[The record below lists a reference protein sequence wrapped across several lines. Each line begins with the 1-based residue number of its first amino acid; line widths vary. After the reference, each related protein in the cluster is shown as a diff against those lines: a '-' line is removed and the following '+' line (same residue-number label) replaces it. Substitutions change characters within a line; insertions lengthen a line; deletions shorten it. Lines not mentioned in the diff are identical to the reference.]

1 MKPDTI
7 SSPRRRQLIVGGLS
21 AMPMSALV
29 SQASGAAVVTAV
41 SHHGQ
46 LVVSG
51 RILGADGKPVFGALV
66 EVLRAGSDATATTD
80 ADGRFMVET
89 TASTRIRY
97 RVSHRDHET
106 RVEQL
111 NLAQDASGTWR
122 GTFGLALA

>member
-7 SSPRRRQLIVGGLS
+7 SPRRRQLIIGSL
-21 AMPMSALV
+21 AATPMAAPA
-29 SQASGAAVVTAV
+29 SQTGNAVVTTVA
-41 SHHGQ
+41 SHGK

-51 RILGADGKPVFGALV
+51 RVLDADIKPVLGALV

-80 ADGRFMVET
+80 ADGRFMLTT

-97 RVSHRDHET
+97 RVSHADHGT
-106 RVEQL
+106 RIDQL
-111 NLAQDASGTWR
+111 NLAQDLAGTWR

>member
-7 SSPRRRQLIVGGLS
+7 SLRRRQLIVGSL
-21 AMPMSALV
+21 AATPMAALATQTSNAIGAV
-29 SQASGAAVVTAV
+29 AS
-41 SHHGQ
+41 HGK

-80 ADGRFMVET
+80 ADGRFMVMM

-97 RVSHRDHET
+97 RVSHDDHET

-111 NLAQDASGTWR
+111 QLAQDVAGTWR